1 MEDSLVI
8 IESQV
13 IVLQMCVKGYLC
25 SYENVDF
32 WQKKKNYMFHKISLV
47 RYKKDCS
54 LFRILYTFVI

>member
-32 WQKKKNYMFHKISLV
+32 WQKEELYVSQDIISTVLRKTV
-47 RYKKDCS
+47 VYLEFFTLLS
-54 LFRILYTFVI
+54 